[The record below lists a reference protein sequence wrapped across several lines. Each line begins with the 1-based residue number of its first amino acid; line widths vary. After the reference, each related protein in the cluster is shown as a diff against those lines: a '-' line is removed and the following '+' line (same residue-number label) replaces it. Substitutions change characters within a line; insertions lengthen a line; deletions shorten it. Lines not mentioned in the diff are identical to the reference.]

1 MAGKL
6 SGGIMSQ
13 SLSIFNYSG
22 IQIRT
27 IEKDGEPW
35 FVARD
40 VATIL
45 GYARP
50 RDAVSQH
57 CKGAVKHRLPSIS
70 GEQETTIIPERDMYR
85 LIMSSKL
92 PSAERFENWVVSEVL
107 PSIRKTGTYSMN
119 PQELIA
125 RAVIEAHKMIG
136 TQTAL
141 IAEMKPK
148 ADFFDTVT
156 GCNDAVDLGTVAKV
170 LNCGIGRTRLFEA
183 LRNKKIL
190 QNNNQ
195 PYQKFIDSGYF
206 RVIESSYSK
215 PDGST
220 HISFKTVVYQKGVDY
235 IRRHL
240 QEVA

>member
-1 MAGKL
+1 MP
-6 SGGIMSQ
+6 Q

-35 FVARD
+35 FVAKD
-40 VATIL
+40 VAIIL
-45 GYARP
+45 GYEKP
-50 RDAVSQH
+50 RNAVSAH
-57 CKGAVKHRLPSIS
+57 CKGASIQ
-70 GEQETTIIPERDMYR
+70 GIHTAGGIQDMTIIPERDVYR
-85 LIMSSKL
+85 LIMTSKL

-107 PSIRKTGTYSMN
+107 PSIRKTGTYSMQ

-125 RAVIEAHKMIG
+125 RAVIEAQKMIEH
-136 TQTAL
+136 QTAL

-156 GCNDAVDLGTVAKV
+156 GSDNAVDLGTVAKV

-235 IRRHL
+235 IRRQL
-240 QEVA
+240 QEAA